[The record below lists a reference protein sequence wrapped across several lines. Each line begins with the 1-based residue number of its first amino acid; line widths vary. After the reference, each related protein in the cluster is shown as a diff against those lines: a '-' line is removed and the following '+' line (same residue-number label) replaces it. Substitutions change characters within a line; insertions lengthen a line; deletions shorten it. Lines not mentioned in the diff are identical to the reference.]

1 MGQVNVI
8 FHGVCTHFIGVV
20 PGVPQRVVLPDA
32 SALRLGFLHVPD
44 AGTGSYA
51 LMPHFPILRLIDTAV
66 RDQITIASAIDRGNI
81 TNSVR
86 LEIANA
92 IGPPPEPDLA
102 GQGLP
107 SLRSFVHD
115 YVYSQDVVTGGRAA
129 AYFDVHHAASE
140 TVAIF
145 PNGAMEVVVAI
156 ETDGPPVLR
165 ATPFFGGT
173 AHEFPLLAG
182 SDSPES
188 VSLWVANQGMDC
200 HTEENN
206 YDFVLH
212 YLTGRS
218 GIPRDFT
225 QMPFGL
231 ETGPLGL
238 VPHQTFDQEA
248 DLLKTLDYPASLDTS
263 CFQLQTDP
271 VLGTMLITSAACS
284 NSTYP

>member
-20 PGVPQRVVLPDA
+20 PGIPQRVVLPDA

-51 LMPHFPILRLIDTAV
+51 LLPHFPILRLVDKAV
-66 RDQITIASAIDRGNI
+66 QEQITIPTVIERGNI
-81 TNSVR
+81 TNGVR

-92 IGPPPEPDLA
+92 VGPRPEPDLA

-107 SLRSFVHD
+107 SLRSYVYD

-129 AYFDVHHAASE
+129 AYFDIHHAASE
-140 TVAIF
+140 TVATF
-145 PNGAMEVVVAI
+145 PNGGQEVVVTI
-156 ETDGPPVLR
+156 DTDGPPILR

-173 AHEFPLLAG
+173 VHEFPLTA
-182 SDSPES
+182 DDTTP
-188 VSLWVANQGMDC
+188 VNFWVANQGMDC
-200 HTEENN
+200 ETEQNN
-206 YDFVLH
+206 FDFVLH
-212 YLTGRS
+212 YLTERS

-225 QMPFGL
+225 QMPPGL
-231 ETGPLGL
+231 VTSPLGL
-238 VPHQTFDQEA
+238 VPHQTFDLQA
-248 DLLKTLDYPASLDTS
+248 DLLKTLDYPAHFDAP
-263 CFQLQTDP
+263 CFQLQPDP
-271 VLGTMLITSAACS
+271 IRGWRLLLSAACS